1 MPAERDVRL
10 PPELMVA
17 PATDTAATSPSEG
30 GRRAIRRSRLRS
42 VVPAVVVVLGVI
54 VFASPL
60 VIVVVTALQ
69 PEFSLIQRGPAA
81 LPEHFDLG
89 NFAAAWTSADLAT
102 YYRNSLLLLVVKVPI
117 GIVVASLAA
126 YPLAKLRFRSRRL
139 VLVVVLVGLGVP
151 QVITLYPLLETMRY
165 LGFSG
170 SLWSLL
176 LPYLAFGMP
185 FEVLIM
191 RGAFAKVPRELLEAA
206 RIDGASERFIWL
218 HVCMPLVLPAVA
230 SLAILDGVATWNE
243 FVIALTLLGGQ
254 SNDTLPLGILNLQGQ
269 FSTNYAQLEAGVIL
283 CILPMILLFVVA
295 RKYLTQGVAS
305 GALKS

>member
-1 MPAERDVRL
+1 LLTQSRAKPAHEQVVAQSAGSSSKMPL
-10 PPELMVA
+10 
-17 PATDTAATSPSEG
+17 
-30 GRRAIRRSRLRS
+30 RRGPRRRLRA
-42 VVPAVVVVLGVI
+42 VIPALVVVFGVI
-54 VFASPL
+54 VFAAPL
-60 VIVVVTALQ
+60 IIVVVTALQ

-89 NFAAAWTSADLAT
+89 NFAAAWTNGDLAT
-102 YYRNSLLLLVVKVPI
+102 YYRNSLLILVVKVPI

-126 YPLAKLRFRSRRL
+126 YPLAKVRFWLRRP

-151 QVITLYPLLETMRY
+151 QVITLYPLLETMRHI
-165 LGFSG
+165 GFGG
-170 SLWSLL
+170 SLWALL

-191 RGAFAKVPRELLEAA
+191 RGAFAKVPLELVEAA

-218 HVCMPLVLPAVA
+218 RVCMPMVLPAVA

-269 FSTNYAQLEAGVIL
+269 FQTNYAQLEAGVIL

>member
-1 MPAERDVRL
+1 LLTQSGAKPAHEQ
-10 PPELMVA
+10 VA
-17 PATDTAATSPSEG
+17 AQSAHSASKML
-30 GRRAIRRSRLRS
+30 RRGPRRRLRA
-42 VVPAVVVVLGVI
+42 VIAAVVVVLGVI
-54 VFASPL
+54 VFAAPL
-60 VIVVVTALQ
+60 IIVVVTALQ

-89 NFAAAWTSADLAT
+89 NFAAAWTNGDLAT
-102 YYRNSLLLLVVKVPI
+102 YYRNSLLILVVKVPI

-126 YPLAKLRFRSRRL
+126 YPLAKVRFRLRRP
-139 VLVVVLVGLGVP
+139 VLVGLGVP
-151 QVITLYPLLETMRY
+151 QVITLYPLLETMRHI
-165 LGFSG
+165 GFGG
-170 SLWSLL
+170 SLWALL

-185 FEVLIM
+185 FEILIM
-191 RGAFAKVPRELLEAA
+191 RGAFAKVPLELVEAA

-218 HVCMPLVLPAVA
+218 RVCMPMVLPAVA

-269 FSTNYAQLEAGVIL
+269 FQTNYAQLEAGVIL

>member
-1 MPAERDVRL
+1 ML
-10 PPELMVA
+10 
-17 PATDTAATSPSEG
+17 
-30 GRRAIRRSRLRS
+30 RRGPRRRLRA
-42 VVPAVVVVLGVI
+42 VIAAVVVVLGVI
-54 VFASPL
+54 VFAAPL
-60 VIVVVTALQ
+60 IIVVVTALQ

-89 NFAAAWTSADLAT
+89 NFAAAWTNGDLAT
-102 YYRNSLLLLVVKVPI
+102 YYRNSLLILVVKVPI

-126 YPLAKLRFRSRRL
+126 YPLAKVRFRLRRP
-139 VLVVVLVGLGVP
+139 VLVVV
-151 QVITLYPLLETMRY
+151 
-165 LGFSG
+165 
-170 SLWSLL
+170 L

-185 FEVLIM
+185 FEILIM
-191 RGAFAKVPRELLEAA
+191 RGAFAKVPLELVEAA

-218 HVCMPLVLPAVA
+218 RVCMPMVLPAVA

-269 FSTNYAQLEAGVIL
+269 FQTNYAQLEAGVIL